1 MPLTNENLKEIKTA
15 VNLGFGFKLPDPI
28 RTKPQKLVVYKK
40 FKIAVNRG
48 FEIKIMAPNG
58 NKPREIVVYKEYLV
72 TPIQLEKT
80 GPGSYR
86 SVYRRS
92 PTEPRLS
99 ARNLSPGSK
108 LSPSKNGINKL
119 LLRVN
124 GRSPSS
130 RTTNKKGATS
140 RKRSPSAKR

>member
-15 VNLGFGFKLPDPI
+15 VNRGFGFKLNRPSG
-28 RTKPQKLVVYKK
+28 KNPQKLVLHKK

-48 FEIKIMAPNG
+48 FEIKIMAQNG

-99 ARNLSPGSK
+99 ARILPPQSK
-108 LSPSKNGINKL
+108 LSPGKYEINNL
-119 LLRVN
+119 LLRIN
-124 GRSPSS
+124 GKSHSS
-130 RTTNKKGATS
+130 RPANKKSNTS
-140 RKRSPSAKR
+140 RKLSPSAKR

>member
-15 VNLGFGFKLPDPI
+15 VNRGFGFKLNRPSG
-28 RTKPQKLVVYKK
+28 KNPQKLVLHKK

-48 FEIKIMAPNG
+48 FEIKIMAQNG

-99 ARNLSPGSK
+99 ARNLLPGNK
-108 LSPSKNGINKL
+108 LSPSKNGINNL

>member
-15 VNLGFGFKLPDPI
+15 VNRGFGFKLTAPSG
-28 RTKPQKLVVYKK
+28 TKEQTLVVYKK
-40 FKIAVNRG
+40 
-48 FEIKIMAPNG
+48 
-58 NKPREIVVYKEYLV
+58 YLV

-99 ARNLSPGSK
+99 ARTLLPGNK
-108 LSPSKNGINKL
+108 LSPSKNGINNL

>member
-15 VNLGFGFKLPDPI
+15 VNRGFGFKLPDPLG
-28 RTKPQKLVVYKK
+28 TEEQKLFLYKK
-40 FKIAVNRG
+40 FKIPVIRG
-48 FEIKIMAPNG
+48 FKIKLTDPNG
-58 NKPREIVVYKEYLV
+58 NKPGEIVVYKEYLV
-72 TPIQLEKT
+72 TPVQIKKT
-80 GPGSYR
+80 GPGSYI

-99 ARNLSPGSK
+99 TRTLLPGNK

-124 GRSPSS
+124 GTSPSS
-130 RTTNKKGATS
+130 RTSNKKSASSGKLS
-140 RKRSPSAKR
+140 RTAIH